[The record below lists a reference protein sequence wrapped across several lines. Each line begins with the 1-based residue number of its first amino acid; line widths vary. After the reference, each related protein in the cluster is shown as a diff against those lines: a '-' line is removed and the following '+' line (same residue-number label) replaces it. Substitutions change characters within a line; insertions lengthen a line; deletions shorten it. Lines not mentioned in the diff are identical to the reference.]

1 MKKTLWAV
9 ALFIPVVS
17 SLAATSI
24 TVNKSGSGNYTNIQD
39 AIASTATNGA
49 TLITITDSGHYVEN
63 LQIGDQDAGGTALTL
78 TSNQS
83 GTNRP
88 VITPSAN
95 KLYVNSARPNQQA
108 GFAVFANNTVISNLV
123 IEAQPDITMGGMFIM
138 AQNVRVESCQFRI
151 VVGTLATLGASVPLL
166 YFGQEGDGTGALTP
180 GTNPKPGGRDSNGCL
195 VRNSEFI
202 GTASDSVPYEPV
214 GLGRDSGGIVD
225 GSMAYGYLGQRSAG
239 DGTGQGSGYV
249 RMDHVTDGQDVFVTF
264 EGCWFHHDRDYGI
277 FPTDNKNG
285 AGSVNVVVKKCR
297 FDAQGKFQ
305 VRGRGANVFVESSV
319 FTRANQVRNND
330 NENSAVAVNANND
343 GFHVPTGS
351 VSNCLFVNCGSADA
365 QTAYYGGVNAHR
377 GSIAVT
383 RSTFVDCMSGVTA
396 GRGGVAT
403 LSVSNSIFHQIGDN
417 VVPAIDANGAT
428 LTNGS
433 PDLIGGLYPAWT
445 NGLPNF
451 GATKWSA
458 VFNRFTDAPA
468 QIIID
473 NCMVGTIDSEDSR
486 TWDQALLDGTVLG
499 CRLYAGYDTNFVG
512 TNTVIRGT
520 PVFANTDPDAP
531 NAYQLTAGSPGQ
543 GLGADLA
550 PLLSPQLVTSV
561 SGNQLTISWAPLPIW
576 INGILK
582 SAPAVNGAA
591 WAPVAGVTN
600 NSVTITIGAGNQYY
614 ALLKP

>member
-1 MKKTLWAV
+1 MKKSLWAA
-9 ALFIPVVS
+9 ALILVPVVA
-17 SLAATSI
+17 SLAAPSV
-24 TVNKSGSGNYTNIQD
+24 TVKKGGGGDFTTIQA
-39 AIASTATNGA
+39 AIASGA
-49 TLITITDSGHYVEN
+49 TLITIMDSSNYVEN
-63 LQIGDQDAGGTALTL
+63 LDIGNQDTGGVAVTL

-88 VITPSAN
+88 VITPASN
-95 KLYVNSARPNQQA
+95 RFFTDSARLNQQA
-108 GFAVFANNTVISNLV
+108 GFAIFANNSVISNLV
-123 IEAQPDITMGGMFIM
+123 IEAHPDISMGAMFIM
-138 AQNVRVESCQFRI
+138 AQSVLVESCQFRI
-151 VVGTLATLGASVPLL
+151 TVGTLATLGSSVPLL
-166 YFGQEGDGTGALTP
+166 YFGQEGDGSGSLTP

-214 GLGRDSGGIVD
+214 GLGRDSGGVVD
-225 GSMAYGYLGQRSAG
+225 GSMAYGYLGQRSVG

-277 FPTDNKNG
+277 FPTDNKSG
-285 AGSVNVVVKKCR
+285 AGSVNVVIKKCR
-297 FDAQGKFQ
+297 FDAQGKFE
-305 VRGRGANVFVESSV
+305 VRGRGGNVFVESSV

-343 GFHVPTGS
+343 GFHVPSGS

-383 RSTFVDCMSGVTA
+383 KCTFVTCMSGVTA

-417 VVPAIDANGAT
+417 VPPAIDANGAT

-433 PDLIGGLYPAWT
+433 PALASGLYPAWT

-468 QIIID
+468 QIIIG
-473 NCMVGTIDSEDSR
+473 NCLVGTIDSEDSR
-486 TWDQALLDGTVLG
+486 TWEQALADDTVLG

-512 TNTVIRGT
+512 VDTVTRGT
-520 PVFANTDPDAP
+520 PVFLNTDPDAP
-531 NAYQLTAGSPGQ
+531 NAFQLAPGSPGQ

-550 PLLSPQLVTSV
+550 PVLEPKLALQQT
-561 SGNQLTISWAPLPIW
+561 GNQLNISWTQPIW
-576 INGILK
+576 VKASLNSTPSLNSPI
-582 SAPAVNGAA
+582 V
-591 WAPVAGVTN
+591 WTPVAGVTN
-600 NSVTITIGAGNQYY
+600 NSATVTIGGGNQYY
-614 ALLKP
+614 AIIKQ